1 MASRSPKILLRS
13 PTSLA
18 RQAIIGRVRA
28 VFNDQARGEKP
39 VVRSPESLFGPET
52 VIWRVH
58 GDVVSMMVG
67 GITALLLQMLHPA
80 VLGGVW
86 DHSNFREDML
96 GRLRRTA
103 RFISRT
109 TFGPADDAEAA
120 IARVRSIH
128 EIVSGHLPDGTAYAA
143 SDPKLLAWVHV
154 TEALSFLDAW
164 LRYGEPDLGAADQD
178 RYFKEMARIARAL
191 GAEPV
196 PESRAA
202 AELLLQAMR
211 TELSSDARTREVAH
225 IVTTQRP
232 DSPMEAMVQSMIVDA
247 AIDLLP
253 SWAREMHG
261 LSSSPIKRPLVRVG
275 TLSVAR
281 TLRWAFR

>member
-1 MASRSPKILLRS
+1 MASRSPKIPFQS
-13 PTSLA
+13 PTRFA

-28 VFNDQARGEKP
+28 VFNDQAQGEKP
-39 VVRSPESLFGPET
+39 VIRSPNSLFGPGT

-58 GDVVSMMVG
+58 GDVITMMVG
-67 GITALLLQMLHPA
+67 GISALLLQMLHPA

-86 DHSNFREDML
+86 DHSDFREDML

-103 RFISRT
+103 RFISMT
-109 TFGPADDAEAA
+109 TFGPAENAQAA
-120 IARVRSIH
+120 IARVRSVH
-128 EIVSGHLPDGTAYAA
+128 AKVSGHLPGGTAYAA

-154 TEALSFLDAW
+154 TEAVSFLDSW
-164 LRYGEPDLGAADQD
+164 IRYGSSKLSAADQD
-178 RYFKEMARIARAL
+178 RYFEDMARIARAL
-191 GAEPV
+191 GADPV
-196 PESRAA
+196 PQNRLAA
-202 AELLLQAMR
+202 DELLQAMR
-211 TELSSDARTREVAH
+211 VQLRSDVRTHEVAH

-232 DSPMEAMVQSMIVDA
+232 ENAMEAMIQGMIVDA

-261 LSSSPIKRPLVRVG
+261 LTTSAIKRPLARVG
-275 TLSVAR
+275 TIGVAR

>member
-1 MASRSPKILLRS
+1 MASRSPKIPFQS
-13 PTSLA
+13 PTRLA

-39 VVRSPESLFGPET
+39 VIRSPNSLFGPET

-58 GDVVSMMVG
+58 GDVITMMVG
-67 GITALLLQMLHPA
+67 GIAALLLQMLHPA

-86 DHSNFREDML
+86 DHSDFREDML

-103 RFISRT
+103 RFISMT
-109 TFGPADDAEAA
+109 TFGPAEDAEAA
-120 IARVRSIH
+120 IARVRSGH
-128 EIVSGHLPDGTAYAA
+128 AKVSGHLPDGTAYAA

-154 TEALSFLDAW
+154 TEAVSFLDSW
-164 LRYGEPDLGAADQD
+164 IRYGNADLSAADQD
-178 RYFKEMARIARAL
+178 RYFEDMARIARAL
-191 GAEPV
+191 GADPV
-196 PESRAA
+196 PKNRAA
-202 AELLLQAMR
+202 AEQLLQAMR
-211 TELSSDARTREVAH
+211 DELQSDARTREVAR

-232 DSPMEAMVQSMIVDA
+232 DNAMEAMVQGMIVDA

-253 SWAREMHG
+253 PWAREMHG
-261 LSSSPIKRPLVRVG
+261 LTTSPIKRSLVRAG
-275 TLSVAR
+275 TFGVAR

>member
-1 MASRSPKILLRS
+1 MAPRPLKIPFQS
-13 PTSLA
+13 PTRLA

-39 VVRSPESLFGPET
+39 VIRSPNSLFGPGT

-58 GDVVSMMVG
+58 GDVITMMVG
-67 GITALLLQMLHPA
+67 GIAALLLQMLHPA

-86 DHSNFREDML
+86 DHSDFREDML

-103 RFISRT
+103 RFISLT
-109 TFGPADDAEAA
+109 TFGPAEDAEAA
-120 IARVRSIH
+120 IARVRSVH
-128 EIVSGHLPDGTAYAA
+128 ASVRGHLPDGTAYAA

-154 TEALSFLDAW
+154 TEALSFLDSW
-164 LRYGEPDLGAADQD
+164 IRYGNSMLSAADQD
-178 RYFKEMARIARAL
+178 RYFTDMARIARGL
-191 GAEPV
+191 GADPV
-196 PESRAA
+196 PENLLAA
-202 AELLLQAMR
+202 QQLLQAMR
-211 TELSSDARTREVAH
+211 VELRSDARTHEVAH

-232 DSPMEAMVQSMIVDA
+232 DNAMEALIQGLIVDA

-253 SWAREMHG
+253 QWAREMHG
-261 LSSSPIKRPLVRVG
+261 LTISPMKRPLARAG
-275 TLSVAR
+275 AFGVAQ